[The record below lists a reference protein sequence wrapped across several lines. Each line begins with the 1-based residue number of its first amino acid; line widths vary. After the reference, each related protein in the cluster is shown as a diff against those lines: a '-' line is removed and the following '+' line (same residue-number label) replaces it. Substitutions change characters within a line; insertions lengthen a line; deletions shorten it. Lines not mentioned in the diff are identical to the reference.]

1 MMLAGA
7 VRFAVRRSLNDTR
20 HVRVVKRRHASGL
33 VADVYRQVEREFGML
48 APPTA
53 LHSASPPVLAASWLI
68 LRETLLAEGAADRA
82 SKEAVATGVS
92 LANSCPYC
100 ADVHGMTLDA
110 IPDTPTR
117 GPLEAWA
124 RASAGPPPS
133 PAVPEL
139 VGVAVAFHYYNRV
152 VNVFLRESP
161 FPSHVPESAKPR
173 ARKVLGGVLRPSG
186 PGPSPG
192 ASLRFLPPAPVPPD
206 LSWAASNRVI
216 ESAFARAYAAVEAAG
231 ARSVPRSVRDLLH
244 HRLSTWDGSAPGL
257 SRAWL
262 TEAVADLPAADQPA
276 GRLALAVALASY
288 QVDDGMVADFRE
300 TSPADDTLIELTAW
314 SALTTARRI
323 STWLGT
329 EGRAGKAA

>member
-20 HVRVVKRRHASGL
+20 HVRVVKRRHATGL

-117 GPLEAWA
+117 EPLEAWA
-124 RASAGPPPS
+124 RAAAGPPPS

-173 ARKVLGGVLRPSG
+173 ARRVLGGVLRPSG
-186 PGPSPG
+186 PGPAPG
-192 ASLRFLPPAPVPPD
+192 ASLRFLPPAPAPAD
-206 LSWAASNRVI
+206 LSWAAPNAVI
-216 ESAFARAYAAVEAAG
+216 TSAFARAYAAVEAAG
-231 ARSVPRSVRDLLH
+231 DRSVPSSVRDLLH

-262 TEAVADLPAADQPA
+262 TEAVADLPAADQSA

-288 QVDDGMVADFRE
+288 QVDDGLVADFRE
-300 TSPADDTLIELTAW
+300 TGADDAALIELVAW
-314 SALTTARRI
+314 SSMAAARRV
-323 STWLGT
+323 STRLAAGG
-329 EGRAGKAA
+329 EARAA